1 VARLGLPLSP
11 AQARLLTFLA
21 RDSAWHDRHELEHI
35 KLLEAGDANEVDPM
49 AEAGLVVVSDNL
61 VRISPAGATK
71 AEQEGG
77 HVVSDTEQLRTFLA
91 AGPFFHGPAGE

>member
-1 VARLGLPLSP
+1 VARLALPLSP

-35 KLLEAGDANEVDPM
+35 KLLEAGDANEVEAM

-61 VRISPAGATK
+61 VRISPAGAVTV
-71 AEQEGG
+71 EQEVAP
-77 HVVSDTEQLRTFLA
+77 VVSSTEQLRDFLA
-91 AGPFFHGPAGE
+91 AGPYFHGSADD